1 MKIPLLSTPM
11 RHFAAVAEA
20 GSISAAAQRLH
31 VAGSAVS
38 RQVAALEDALGVVL
52 FERARRGMR
61 LTPAGERL
69 AAHLRETQASA
80 QAAVAAVRGQHDV
93 SARLVRLACTDGF
106 TAGRVPEALAAF
118 RAAWPEALLRLAVV
132 SPDDVLAL
140 LGRQEADIGLVY
152 TVEPARGC
160 TVHLDAAAPLVALMR
175 AGHPLARQRRL
186 TVADAV
192 RHPMLL
198 GAPGTTAR
206 TLFEAACAEQGLV
219 PLVAVVSNALAPML
233 PLIGPDEIALAGY
246 ATATQRIA
254 PGELVA
260 VPFAPGELPPR
271 RLQLLTWR
279 GRALSA
285 PVRACVD
292 ALADALRETRSR
304 PRSTGRAAPARS
316 R

>member
-20 GSISAAAQRLH
+20 GSVSAAAQRLH

-52 FERARRGMR
+52 FERQRRGMR

-69 AAHLRETQASA
+69 AAHLREA
-80 QAAVAAVRGQHDV
+80 QAAGQAALLSVRGQHDV

-106 TAGRVPEALAAF
+106 TAGRVPQALAAF
-118 RAAWPEALLRLAVV
+118 RAAQPQALLHLAVV
-132 SPDDVLAL
+132 SPEEVLARL
-140 LGRQEADIGLVY
+140 ARQEADIGVAY

-175 AGHPLARQRRL
+175 AEHPLARQRRV
-186 TVADAV
+186 TVAEVV
-192 RHPMLL
+192 RHPVLL

-206 TLFEAACAEQGLV
+206 SLFEAACAEQGRV
-219 PLVAVVSNALAPML
+219 PAVAVVSNVLAPML
-233 PLIGPDEIALAGY
+233 ALIGPDEIALAGY
-246 ATATQRIA
+246 ATAAQRTA

-271 RLQLLTWR
+271 RLQLLSWR
-279 GRALSA
+279 GRPLSA

-292 ALADALRETRSR
+292 TLAAALRETRSR
-304 PRSTGRAAPARS
+304 RP
-316 R
+316 